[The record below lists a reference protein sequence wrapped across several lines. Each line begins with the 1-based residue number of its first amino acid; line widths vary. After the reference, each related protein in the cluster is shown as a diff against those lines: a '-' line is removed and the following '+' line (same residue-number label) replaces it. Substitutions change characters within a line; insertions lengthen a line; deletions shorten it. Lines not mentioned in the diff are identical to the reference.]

1 VRIVAHTW
9 WLTLASSQ
17 THTQQFAHFPFTSLG
32 HGERAGRAKV
42 RKLLSQDKDNLIG
55 EAKA

>member
-1 VRIVAHTW
+1 
-9 WLTLASSQ
+9 LASSQ